1 MAPAEE
7 QALLARLKADDRT
20 ALRDLFKAHY
30 PMVCQAIFRFVQDR
44 STTEDLAQEVFLRF
58 WEKRHKIE
66 VSTSL
71 PAYLRRMGVNE
82 GLGYLRKAKRWS
94 GNELDAAQEPAA
106 DDSAE
111 AQYLQ
116 GELEQHITAAIHSL
130 PPKCR
135 TVFQLSRFE
144 DLTYLEIADQM
155 GISIKTVENQ
165 MGKALR
171 VLRKR
176 LHHYLHL
183 LLWWLLPFSLPG
195 MSPQLPSACLP
206 STEYPLSDTHATA
219 KYPSPQEKLKKFDP
233 AVGGNPKA
241 THHRVGN
248 SK

>member
-7 QALLARLKADDRT
+7 QALLDRLKADDRT
-20 ALRDLFKAHY
+20 ALRDIFKAHY
-30 PMVCQAIFRFVQDR
+30 PMVCQAIYRFVQDR

-58 WEKRHKIE
+58 WEKRQKIE

-94 GNELDAAQEPAA
+94 DNELDAEQEPAA
-106 DDSAE
+106 DESTE

-135 TVFQLSRFE
+135 AVFQLSRFE
-144 DLTYLEIADQM
+144 DLTYQEIADQM

-171 VLRKR
+171 VLRKQ

-183 LLWWLLPFSLPG
+183 LLLWLLPFTLSG
-195 MSPQLPSACLP
+195 MSPCLP
-206 STEYPLSDTHATA
+206 NACTPSIEYALNDTHGYSEATVPTE
-219 KYPSPQEKLKKFDP
+219 KIEKMCPRRRGQHLGYPS
-233 AVGGNPKA
+233 
-241 THHRVGN
+241 
-248 SK
+248 